1 MDNIDGTYRRNET
14 MKKELSAALIML
26 SFPILMAGGNL
37 GNTALSSAG
46 IALLVLNAGFIL
58 VPKKNVK
65 DHKK

>member
-1 MDNIDGTYRRNET
+1 